1 MTRIMDTMLFFII
14 DYIQVHEISCKI
26 EKMGEVTDD
35 ITIQK
40 IDANEDVEDS
50 LKTNFFI
57 EKYFGDVTD
66 ISTRRVITDV
76 IPLRPDANPNEKVQF
91 KIWSDHHEEYV
102 HLEEC
107 ELIQEDANGN
117 IVYQQTFM
125 QDGCV
130 ENDWKNYIDNSPTR
144 SSPTT
149 NEDWFNMRPLV
160 VGCKTKWHI
169 KCKTASCK
177 RGLETENIDA
187 FNAYCSVSD
196 TCPSRSYLASF
207 LNPPLTNVHG
217 RKRRQ
222 AVDDVEEVDEDIV
235 EEVVVHPCYYVDT
248 ENSEHCTDGICWT
261 LAECAAA
268 FPADFLD
275 DEVVFDEDAKLDEII
290 DTIRDLFE
298 DHIEEIKHKTDEDIF
313 MIEVANQAKLVLEAT
328 HTIEDVVEN
337 LIKSIADRNS

>member
-1 MTRIMDTMLFFII
+1 
-14 DYIQVHEISCKI
+14 
-26 EKMGEVTDD
+26 MGEVTDD

-117 IVYQQTFM
+117 VVYQQTFM
-125 QDGCV
+125 RDGCV
-130 ENDWKNYIDNSPTR
+130 EDDWENFIDNSPIR

-187 FNAYCSVSD
+187 FNAYCSVSN
-196 TCPSRSYLASF
+196 TCPNRSYLASF
-207 LNPPLTNVHG
+207 LNPPHTNVHG

-222 AVDDVEEVDEDIV
+222 AIEDVEEVDEAIV
-235 EEVVVHPCYYVDT
+235 EVTVTHPCYDVDT
-248 ENSEHCTDGICWT
+248 ENPKNCIGDICWT

-268 FPADFLD
+268 FPADYPD
-275 DEVVFDEDAKLDEII
+275 YEPDSEDAKLDEII
-290 DTIRDLFE
+290 ATIRDLFE
-298 DHIEEIKHKTDEDIF
+298 DHIEEIQDAGDEDDEDGF
-313 MIEVANQAKLVLEAT
+313 MNEVANQARAVLDAT
-328 HTIEDVVEN
+328 HTIEDVVDK
-337 LIKSIADRNS
+337 LLKSIAAKNS